1 LKNNILIRF
10 GHYIL
15 FVMVVSL
22 MTSCFSFKGISIPS
36 DVNTFYVEDFTI
48 SAYNTPG
55 DINQVFA
62 EALRQKIR
70 NESRLQYS
78 DRDPDITFSGIIT
91 HFNVNSVA
99 PTEGNTTALNRLEI
113 KIKVNYE
120 NAKNEEDTWSNNFS
134 FFEDFDSTQDLQS
147 MQDGLIEN
155 IFRQLT
161 EDVFNKAFTN
171 W

>member
-1 LKNNILIRF
+1 MYLFSSRLVYLFLLITF
-10 GHYIL
+10 TACY
-15 FVMVVSL
+15 SL
-22 MTSCFSFKGISIPS
+22 KGISIPS

-48 SAYNTPG
+48 NARNAPS

-62 EALRQKIR
+62 EALRLKVR

-78 DRDPDITFSGIIT
+78 EIDPDIIFSGSVVS
-91 HFNVNSVA
+91 FRVNSVA

-113 KIKVNYE
+113 KIKVDYE
-120 NAKNEEDTWSNNFS
+120 NVKNEEDLWTQNFS
-134 FFEDFDSTQDLQS
+134 FFQDFDSTQDLLS
-147 MQDGLIEN
+147 IQDDLIDN